1 MALPGPCYVATEL
14 RELTIQ
20 AYATNSRVPV
30 SRWSSVPMR
39 RKMEAAPYGAFL
51 GDVFTSD
58 AAAFGISRTEARG
71 LDPAAA
77 LILEASYGVLHDQ
90 SGSNCRAKLSNMP
103 VGVFLGAG
111 GSVAS

>member
-1 MALPGPCYVATEL
+1 VALPGPCYAGTQV
-14 RELTIQ
+14 RELTIR

-30 SRWSSVPMR
+30 LRWSTIPMR
-39 RKMEAAPYGAFL
+39 RNMEAATYGAFL
-51 GDVFTSD
+51 GDIFTSE

-71 LDPAAA
+71 LDPAAT
-77 LILEASYGVLHDQ
+77 LVLETSYGVLHDP
-90 SGSNCRAKLSNMP
+90 SVSACRARLSNAP